1 MFTCGFNAFLFH
13 LSTSFLSQF
22 LQVEWEEWEEWEEW
36 KAWFV
41 AHNLEPAHQRRNTDI
56 LATTCTTRFDAQCF
70 RQGDEGDS
78 DDDDGELP
86 FEAPAQGGSCKHS
99 MHA

>member
-1 MFTCGFNAFLFH
+1 MFTFGFNAFLFH
-13 LSTSFLSQF
+13 LSTSFLSQL
-22 LQVEWEEWEEWEEW
+22 LQVEWEECEEW

-56 LATTCTTRFDAQCF
+56 LATTCTTRFDAQYF

-86 FEAPAQGGSCKHS
+86 FEAPAQGGSYKHS